1 MWMKPACMSPFGAS
15 YPFTRCGMIA
25 EFEFVS
31 RIFHAQRR
39 EYIFLNKLVVRLQCD
54 LFDQL
59 SQHIARIAVTH
70 LLSRLE
76 IQRLGAKSCHPFLG
90 RRGERFLGLIVW
102 KSGKAGDSGSV
113 RQQMENRDLVP
124 RGWRVR
130 HIFLHRVIHLQL
142 AAFFQQ
148 KD

>member
-25 EFEFVS
+25 EFECVS

-54 LFDQL
+54 LCNQV

-76 IQRLGAKSCHPFLG
+76 IQRLVAECCHQFLG
-90 RRGERFLGLIVW
+90 G
-102 KSGKAGDSGSV
+102 AGD
-113 RQQMENRDLVP
+113 
-124 RGWRVR
+124 RV
-130 HIFLHRVIHLQL
+130 LWLTVS
-142 AAFFQQ
+142 
-148 KD
+148 KTGKVGD

>member
-25 EFEFVS
+25 EFECVS

-54 LFDQL
+54 LCNQV

-76 IQRLGAKSCHPFLG
+76 IQRLVAKSCPQFLG
-90 RRGERFLGLIVW
+90 RRGERVLGVIVW
-102 KSGKAGDSGSV
+102 QSGKAGGSGNV
-113 RQQMENRDLVP
+113 RPQSES
-124 RGWRVR
+124 
-130 HIFLHRVIHLQL
+130 
-142 AAFFQQ
+142 
-148 KD
+148 